1 MMNKIVLALGG
12 IVICLSLTVLFQ
24 YERNR
29 QLMNEK
35 DRYRGNTISL
45 LSDINRL
52 QIDSTTMAVDTKVL
66 RLTVDELEDNRAE
79 DLEYLQKLGVQVKS
93 LQALARHSVEVNA
106 PIQAEVKDSVIIR
119 DTVTVQVKT
128 IKMDT
133 PYLQVS
139 GIIENNQLTGNIHL
153 PVHLHQAVWVEH
165 KHRFLWWRWG
175 VKAIHQTISS
185 DNPYVEIKY
194 SEYITIEK

>member
-29 QLMNEK
+29 QLSLEK
-35 DRYRGNTISL
+35 DRYKGNTISL
-45 LSDINRL
+45 LSDIKRL

-66 RLTVDELEDNRAE
+66 RLTVDELEDNRAA
-79 DLEYLQKLGVQVKS
+79 DLEHLQKLGVQVKT
-93 LQALARHSVEVNA
+93 LQAIAKHSIEVNA
-106 PIQAEVKDSVIIR
+106 PIQAGVRDSVVIR
-119 DTVTVQVKT
+119 DTVAIQLKT

-133 PYLQVS
+133 PYLQFS
-139 GIIENNQLTGNIHL
+139 GVIENNQLTGNIHL
-153 PVHLHQAVWVEH
+153 PVILHQAVWIEY
-165 KHRFLWWRWG
+165 KYRFLWWRWG

-194 SEYITIEK
+194 SEYIMIHK

>member
-1 MMNKIVLALGG
+1 MINKIVLALGG

-29 QLMNEK
+29 QLSLEK
-35 DRYRGNTISL
+35 DRYKSNTMSL
-45 LSDINRL
+45 LSDIKRL

-66 RLTVDELEDNRAE
+66 RLTLNELEDNRAA
-79 DLEYLQKLGVQVKS
+79 DLEHLQKLGVRVKS
-93 LQALARHSVEVNA
+93 LQALAKHSVVVNA

-119 DTVTVQVKT
+119 DTVTIKVKT

-133 PYLQVS
+133 PHLQVT
-139 GIIENNQLTGNIHL
+139 GVIENNQLTGNIHL
-153 PVHLHQAVWVEH
+153 PVNLHQAVWLEH

-175 VKAIHQTISS
+175 LKGIHQTISS
-185 DNPYVEIKY
+185 DNPYVEIGY
-194 SEYITIEK
+194 SEYIMIEK